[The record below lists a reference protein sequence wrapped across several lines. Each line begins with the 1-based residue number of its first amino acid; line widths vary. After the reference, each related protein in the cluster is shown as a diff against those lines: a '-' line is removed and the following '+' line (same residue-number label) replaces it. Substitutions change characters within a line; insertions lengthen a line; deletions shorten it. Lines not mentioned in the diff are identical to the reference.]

1 MTKFINCVIND
12 SKELKLIKIK
22 VSDLRLF
29 NYSNNHFVKSS
40 SFDFLSL

>member
-22 VSDLRLF
+22 VSDLRLLIILKKLF
-29 NYSNNHFVKSS
+29 C
-40 SFDFLSL
+40 